1 MCQGFPGALAVNN
14 LPVMQETWVPSLGW
28 EGLLEKG
35 MQPTPVFLP
44 GKSHGQRSLVGYS
57 PWGHKES
64 GTSAHI
70 CMHGCPKHN
79 ISKSLK
85 LIREKGTIIHTL
97 EGLHEI

>member
-44 GKSHGQRSLVGYS
+44 GKSHGQRSLVGYGS
-57 PWGHKES
+57 WSHKELNMREA
-64 GTSAHI
+64 TDHTHDA
-70 CMHGCPKHN
+70 
-79 ISKSLK
+79 
-85 LIREKGTIIHTL
+85 IRIF
-97 EGLHEI
+97 